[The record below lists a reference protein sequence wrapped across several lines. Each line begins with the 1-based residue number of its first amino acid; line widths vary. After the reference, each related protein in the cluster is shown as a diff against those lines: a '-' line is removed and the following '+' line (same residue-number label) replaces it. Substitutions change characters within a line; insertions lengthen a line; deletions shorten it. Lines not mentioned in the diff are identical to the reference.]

1 MLACYWCAKIDS
13 VLSWVRRLMP
23 SCYLYYTYL
32 LFSSDKNNLHFG
44 VITCCLGARYKQY
57 CSNLVRTMMVD
68 PSQEQQDNYEFLLKV
83 QEEIISKLRH
93 GKCLPKATHAYCYIL
108 VGWSINRK
116 KISVHNLIF
125 MSLLCWIRGHFGV
138 HIFMKDTCR
147 S

>member
-1 MLACYWCAKIDS
+1 MHVTTPTTSLLIMTVLACYQCAKIDS
-13 VLSWVRRLMP
+13 ALSWVRRLMP

-83 QEEIISKLRH
+83 QEEIIGKLRH
-93 GKCLPKATHAYCYIL
+93 GKCLSKATDAYCYIL

-116 KISVHNLIF
+116 KNICLQPYFHVF
-125 MSLLCWIRGHFGV
+125 QC
-138 HIFMKDTCR
+138 
-147 S
+147 

>member
-1 MLACYWCAKIDS
+1 M
-13 VLSWVRRLMP
+13 
-23 SCYLYYTYL
+23 
-32 LFSSDKNNLHFG
+32 
-44 VITCCLGARYKQY
+44 ITCCLGARYKQY

-125 MSLLCWIRGHFGV
+125 MSLLC
-138 HIFMKDTCR
+138 
-147 S
+147 